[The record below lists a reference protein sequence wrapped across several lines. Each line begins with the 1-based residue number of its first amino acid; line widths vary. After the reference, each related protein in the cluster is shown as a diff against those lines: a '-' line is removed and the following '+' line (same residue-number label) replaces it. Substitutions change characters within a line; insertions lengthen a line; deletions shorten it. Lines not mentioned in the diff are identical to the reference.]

1 LDLKPEELQNAFNI
15 SVVGAVVASQEVST
29 KRKRISFQLNV
40 S

>member
-1 LDLKPEELQNAFNI
+1 LKPEELQNAFNI

-29 KRKRISFQLNV
+29 SEKEFSFQLNA